1 MAADEPIYYRNYAL
15 EMRRMIDEYTSDGPY
30 NTAHIAAEIV
40 RKLTETDKD
49 LLVGW
54 LLFQA
59 KDVLRAAINRRD
71 ASLRTHVRRNANRIA
86 FNEAAKKFSEGDNEA
101 LGGFFAMVHVTADGL
116 RKRLSQMTAKDLHFV
131 ADSYQKRADQ
141 NAMQAAFLNVLARRL
156 DNEPTKTVADIY
168 DEQRL
173 AQMWLSISD
182 ASVIREAKEAKRTAP
197 KTRSARVRQG
207 DDRHIVA
214 EHAFPEPDEV

>member
-1 MAADEPIYYRNYAL
+1 
-15 EMRRMIDEYTSDGPY
+15 MRP
-30 NTAHIAAEIV
+30 
-40 RKLTETDKD
+40 
-49 LLVGW
+49 LV
-54 LLFQA
+54 
-59 KDVLRAAINRRD
+59 
-71 ASLRTHVRRNANRIA
+71 
-86 FNEAAKKFSEGDNEA
+86 
-101 LGGFFAMVHVTADGL
+101 